1 MGSNREL
8 TDDERERLAAPLLA
22 DIRRRLVELSGGDE
36 RLLWA
41 LRRKI
46 AKELAYDE
54 RGKPMDRKRLK
65 SRKRVE

>member
-54 RGKPMDRKRLK
+54 RAKPMDRKRLK